1 MGLPTGQLLAEVAAS
16 RTRRSP
22 PAVVEW
28 RREDAGSGRQTGSP
42 AWRPIDRYPF
52 RTWS

>member
-1 MGLPTGQLLAEVAAS
+1 MALPTGQLLAEVAAS

-28 RREDAGSGRQTGSP
+28 RREDADSGRQTEGS
-42 AWRPIDRYPF
+42 AWRPIDLYPF
-52 RTWS
+52 RVWS